1 MSSDNEL
8 SKSVIVIDDEIE
20 LSSIFK
26 TFLRKEGYDTISFS
40 DPLIALEYFKDT
52 FDKHSLI
59 IADMRM
65 PGMNGIELAKRIRQI
80 NSKIKIFL
88 MTAFDI
94 SDLENNYDYKA
105 AGIDTIMQKPVHLSN
120 LREIINTA
128 LKK

>member
-88 MTAFDI
+88 VTAFDI
-94 SDLENNYDYKA
+94 SDLENNSDYKA
-105 AGIDTIMQKPVHLSN
+105 ARIDKLLQKPVHLSN
-120 LREIINTA
+120 LRKMINTS

>member
-1 MSSDNEL
+1 MSSAIR
-8 SKSVIVIDDEIE
+8 SIIVVDDEIE
-20 LSSIFK
+20 LATLFK
-26 TFLRKEGYDTISFS
+26 TFLRKEGYDTTSFS

-59 IADMRM
+59 ITDLRM
-65 PGMNGIELAKRIRQI
+65 PGLNGIELAKRIRQL

-94 SDLENNYDYKA
+94 SDLENDSDYKA
-105 AGIDTIMQKPVHLSN
+105 ARIDTLLQKPVHLSN
-120 LREIINTA
+120 LREMINTA

>member
-1 MSSDNEL
+1 MSSAIR
-8 SKSVIVIDDEIE
+8 SIIVVDDEIE
-20 LSSIFK
+20 LATLFK
-26 TFLRKEGYDTISFS
+26 TFLRKEGYDTTSFS

-65 PGMNGIELAKRIRQI
+65 PGMNGIELAKRIRQL

-105 AGIDTIMQKPVHLSN
+105 ARIDTIMQKPVHLSN

>member
-1 MSSDNEL
+1 MSPAIRSI
-8 SKSVIVIDDEIE
+8 IVVDDEIE
-20 LSSIFK
+20 LATLFK
-26 TFLRKEGYDTISFS
+26 TFLRKEGYDTTSFS

-59 IADMRM
+59 ITDLRM
-65 PGMNGIELAKRIRQI
+65 PGLNGIELAKRIRQL

-94 SDLENNYDYKA
+94 SDLENDSDYKEA
-105 AGIDTIMQKPVHLSN
+105 RIDMLLQKPVHLTN
-120 LREIINTA
+120 LREMINTA

>member
-1 MSSDNEL
+1 VSSNNEF

-20 LSSIFK
+20 LSSLFK
-26 TFLRKEGYDTISFS
+26 TFLRKEGYYTISFS

-59 IADMRM
+59 ITDMRM
-65 PGMNGIELAKRIRQI
+65 PGMNGMELAKRIREL

-94 SDLENNYDYKA
+94 SNLENDSDYKA
-105 AGIDTIMQKPVHLSN
+105 ARIDTLLQKPIHLSN
-120 LREIINTA
+120 LREMINTA